1 MWQPLAHAA
10 SRRGASG
17 SPARRCAPG
26 NAAAR
31 AERRADRS
39 GQSGRTAAPVWGR
52 ERPHGRPG
60 ASWCVSPARSPF
72 FHWFGGLWFGDDGL
86 CFSLSCLHD
95 NLGPIRY
102 RPSGFLLQV
111 GSRGVWTFVAW
122 PALWF
127 APDPSRMPGRT
138 VAGGGSSLL
147 KVIRY
152 HVKVIRLKAHWAPT
166 PRPAGHQHQGPL
178 GKR

>member
-1 MWQPLAHAA
+1 MGFADVLGLFA
-10 SRRGASG
+10 S
-17 SPARRCAPG
+17 ARQIC
-26 NAAAR
+26 AAR
-31 AERRADRS
+31 IDLVSPVVRRRQC
-39 GQSGRTAAPVWGR
+39 GVG

-72 FHWFGGLWFGDDGL
+72 FQWFGGLWFGDDGL
-86 CFSLSCLHD
+86 CFPLSCLRD

-122 PALWF
+122 PALWS

-138 VAGGGSSLL
+138 VAGVGSPVTQVFHE
-147 KVIRY
+147 KTR
-152 HVKVIRLKAHWAPT
+152 WAPK
-166 PRPAGHQHQGPL
+166 RPTGHQVKTRWAP
-178 GKR
+178 KRPTGHRF